1 MQVKQNS
8 KGGQQNLMKKKMG
21 IGKRILG
28 TLILPVLM
36 FLIMMAVCWTNGKTY
51 YGTVDMWKTLIVNIT
66 ISTTCAMGIG
76 LQFNNGR
83 FDFSGGA
90 VMLLAAIIG
99 GNIAKNMNS
108 NVVLFAVL
116 CIVLCTLLSVGV
128 AVLYAYGRL
137 PVAIS
142 TITMALI
149 YEAVTPLLY
158 NGAGVNLIADM
169 EIKKLALF
177 PGVLIPFILAIV
189 IYEFYKRFTL
199 TGKQSELLKNNQGAA
214 VDIGINEKKNVIL
227 SYVFSGLLFGC
238 ATMVWAS
245 STIKSASFTSLST
258 VSDLFTN
265 ILPVFIGLALSK
277 YCGEAIGTVM
287 GAVTLNLM
295 SYGLQ
300 AVLSAELGSAVSMV
314 ITGVFVFVFNIIT
327 TPYGSI
333 ITAWFEARKRKGELK
348 KV

>member
-1 MQVKQNS
+1 
-8 KGGQQNLMKKKMG
+8 MKKKMG
-21 IGKRILG
+21 MGKRIAG
-28 TLILPVLM
+28 TLTLPVLM
-36 FLIMMAVCWTNGKTY
+36 FLIMLILCWSNGKMY

-76 LQFNNGR
+76 LQFGNGR

-90 VMLLAAIIG
+90 VMLLSAIIG
-99 GNIAKNMNS
+99 GNIAKNMN
-108 NVVLFAVL
+108 NVVIFAVL
-116 CIVLCTLLSVGV
+116 CFVLCTFLSVGV
-128 AVLYAYGRL
+128 AVLYVYGRL

-149 YEAVTPLLY
+149 YEAFTPLLF
-158 NGAGVNLIADM
+158 NGAGVNLIANM
-169 EIKKLALF
+169 ELKKLATF
-177 PGVLIPFILAIV
+177 PGVLLPLVFAFL
-189 IYEFYKRFTL
+189 IYAFYKRYTL
-199 TGKQSELLKNNQGAA
+199 TGKQSELLKNNQSAA
-214 VDIGINEKKNVIL
+214 VDIGINEKKNVML
-227 SYVFSGLLFGC
+227 SYVFSGMLFGC

-245 STIKSASFTSLST
+245 SSIKSASFASLST

-277 YCGEAIGTVM
+277 YCGEALGTVM
-287 GAVTLNLM
+287 GAVTLSLM

-300 AVLSAELGSAVSMV
+300 ALLSAELGSAISMV
-314 ITGVFVFVFNIIT
+314 VTGVFVFVFNIIT

-348 KV
+348 KA

>member
-1 MQVKQNS
+1 
-8 KGGQQNLMKKKMG
+8 MKAKIG
-21 IGKRILG
+21 IGKRIAG
-28 TLILPVLM
+28 TLALPVLM
-36 FLIMMAVCWTNGKTY
+36 FLIMMVFCYSNGKMY
-51 YGTVDMWKTLIVNIT
+51 FGTLDMWKTLIVNIT
-66 ISTTCAMGIG
+66 VSTTCALGIG

-90 VMLLAAIIG
+90 VMLLSAIIG
-99 GNIAKNMNS
+99 GNLAKNMNN

-116 CIVLCTLLSVGV
+116 CIALCTLLSVFV
-128 AVLYAYGRL
+128 AVLYVYGRL

-149 YEAVTPLLY
+149 FESITPLVF
-158 NGAGVNLIADM
+158 NGAGINFIANM
-169 EIKKLALF
+169 EMKKLATF
-177 PGVLIPFILAIV
+177 PGVLIPFITAVLV
-189 IYEFYKRFTL
+189 YLFYKRYTL
-199 TGKQSELLKNNQGAA
+199 TGKQSLLLTNNQGAA

-227 SYVFSGLLFGC
+227 SYVYSGIIFGC
-238 ATMVWAS
+238 ATMVWTS

-277 YCGEAIGTVM
+277 YCGEALGTVI
-287 GAVTLNLM
+287 GAVTLSLM

-314 ITGVFVFVFNIIT
+314 IMGLFIFIFNIIT

-333 ITAWFEARKRKGELK
+333 ITAWFEARKRKEELK
-348 KV
+348 KT

>member
-1 MQVKQNS
+1 MNR
-8 KGGQQNLMKKKMG
+8 KMG
-21 IGKRILG
+21 IGKRIAG
-28 TLILPVLM
+28 TLVLPVLM
-36 FLIMMAVCWTNGKTY
+36 FLIMLILCWSNGKMY
-51 YGTVDMWKTLIVNIT
+51 YGTLDMWKTLIVNIT

-76 LQFNNGR
+76 LHFNNGR

-90 VMLLAAIIG
+90 VMLLSAIIG

-108 NVVLFAVL
+108 NLALFAIL

-128 AVLYAYGRL
+128 AVLYVYGRL

-149 YEAVTPLLY
+149 YEAVTPLFF
-158 NGAGVNLIADM
+158 NGAGVNLIASM
-169 EIKKLALF
+169 ELKKVAMF
-177 PGVLIPFILAIV
+177 PGVLIPLVLAFV
-189 IYEFYKRFTL
+189 IYAFYKRFTL
-199 TGKQSELLKNNQGAA
+199 TGKQSELLKNNQNVA
-214 VDIGINEKKNVIL
+214 VDIGINERKNVIL
-227 SYVFSGLLFGC
+227 SYVFSGLIFGC

-277 YCGEAIGTVM
+277 YCGEALGTVV
-287 GAVTLNLM
+287 GAVTLSLM

-300 AVLSAELGSAVSMV
+300 ALLSAELGTAVSMV
-314 ITGVFVFVFNIIT
+314 VTGVFVFVFNIIT

-333 ITAWFEARKRKGELK
+333 ITAWFEARKRKGALK
-348 KV
+348 RV